1 MFSKRLI
8 ITLLTVLVLLPQ
20 SACGPFKY
28 KKVNAEKD
36 VPINVRDRV
45 KKNMEEGKGFRLMNQ
60 MKKGNTYDFASSN
73 PLWRATLDTLDFM
86 PLVSANYSGGI
97 VVTDWYSENN
107 TPNESVKISIRFL
120 TNEIRSDA
128 LDINVFLKK
137 CSENLTNCS
146 ISKNNTDLVADLNL
160 NILKKAFFSIFRFRS
175 ATRSVLFLL
184 IEQLV
189 KFSEHFFKNTFMS
202 NASDLISLV
211 RNLIEILTDSFGV
224 LFSLYQSVTTI
235 PPL

>member
-8 ITLLTVLVLLPQ
+8 ITLLSVLVLLPQ
-20 SACGPFKY
+20 SACGPLKF

-36 VPINVRDRV
+36 VPINVRERV
-45 KKNMEEGKGFRLMNQ
+45 KKNIEEGKGFRLMN
-60 MKKGNTYDFASSN
+60 KFEKGNTYDFASSN

-128 LDINVFLKK
+128 LKVLVHEKVCDEKNK
-137 CSENLTNCS
+137 CNTNL
-146 ISKNNTDLVADLNL
+146 IDSKITQEIQVA
-160 NILKKAFFSIFRFRS
+160 ILKKAALLEKKKTEKTVEEFRK
-175 ATRSVLFLL
+175 
-184 IEQLV
+184 
-189 KFSEHFFKNTFMS
+189 KFPT
-202 NASDLISLV
+202 
-211 RNLIEILTDSFGV
+211 GV
-224 LFSLYQSVTTI
+224 GKVDK
-235 PPL
+235 

>member
-1 MFSKRLI
+1 MFSKKYIVILFSI
-8 ITLLTVLVLLPQ
+8 IVLLAQ

-28 KKVNAEKD
+28 KKVSAKD
-36 VPINVRDRV
+36 VPTNVRDRV

-60 MKKGNTYDFASSN
+60 AKKGTNYEFASSN

-97 VVTDWYSENN
+97 VVTDWYSENS
-107 TPNESVKISIRFL
+107 TPTESVKISVRFL

-128 LDINVFLKK
+128 LDINIFLKK

-160 NILKKAFFSIFRFRS
+160 NILKKATKYQKDI
-175 ATRSVLFLL
+175 
-184 IEQLV
+184 IEKYKKENPYAVGDGNSQRE
-189 KFSEHFFKNTFMS
+189 KRENKKK
-202 NASDLISLV
+202 
-211 RNLIEILTDSFGV
+211 
-224 LFSLYQSVTTI
+224 
-235 PPL
+235 

>member
-1 MFSKRLI
+1 MFSKKNLVI
-8 ITLLTVLVLLPQ
+8 LFSITVLLAQ

-28 KKVNAEKD
+28 KKVSAKD
-36 VPINVRDRV
+36 VPTNVRDRV

-60 MKKGNTYDFASSN
+60 IKKGTNYEFASSN

-97 VVTDWYSENN
+97 VVTDWYSENS
-107 TPNESVKISIRFL
+107 TPTESVKISVRFL

-146 ISKNNTDLVADLNL
+146 ISKNNTDFVADLNM
-160 NILKKAFFSIFRFRS
+160 NILKKATKYQKDIVEKYKKENPYEIGDAS
-175 ATRSVLFLL
+175 
-184 IEQLV
+184 
-189 KFSEHFFKNTFMS
+189 KNRTKK
-202 NASDLISLV
+202 NKK
-211 RNLIEILTDSFGV
+211 
-224 LFSLYQSVTTI
+224 
-235 PPL
+235 